1 MPLDR
6 TLLDSDHAP
15 TMDEL
20 KDYLHKHDWSAAQIT
35 DPEKRTDEHIAEIK
49 EVKEYLDPVFEEVTK
64 EMGLKSGSVYY
75 HQADNPLMVMRNNV
89 EDLVSDGVV
98 KLINDPDTAATIL
111 EQFDPE
117 DENIGEKADAF
128 LHTAVT
134 TMLNVMDYPKIVET
148 VFSATDERDYSKLGR
163 VNYRAKDHEDHW
175 YHTDA
180 GVEVVYV
187 PDYSEYNDLP
197 DLENETERKVLTKIV
212 LEDFVKSLNETDQKI
227 LQMKMDGCT
236 QREIANAVGYTNN
249 GAVSK
254 RMKFMKKRLLEM
266 GIGA

>member
-1 MPLDR
+1 
-6 TLLDSDHAP
+6 
-15 TMDEL
+15 
-20 KDYLHKHDWSAAQIT
+20 
-35 DPEKRTDEHIAEIK
+35 
-49 EVKEYLDPVFEEVTK
+49 
-64 EMGLKSGSVYY
+64 MGLKSGSVYY

-98 KLINDPDTAATIL
+98 KLINDQNTATAIL
-111 EQFDPE
+111 EQFDRE
-117 DENIGEKADAF
+117 DEDFDEKADTF

-134 TMLNVMDYPKIVET
+134 TMLNVMDYPKIVEAI
-148 VFSATDERDYSKLGR
+148 FGATDEHDYSKNGR
-163 VNYRAKDHEDHW
+163 TNFRAKDHEDHW

-187 PDYSEYNDLP
+187 PDYSEYTDLP

-212 LEDFVKSLNETDQKI
+212 LEDFVKSLNETDRKI
-227 LQMKMDGCT
+227 LQMKIDGCT
-236 QREIANAVGYTNN
+236 QREIANVVGYTNN

-254 RMKFMKKRLLEM
+254 RMKIMKKRLLEM